1 MQHLEQITH
10 EAIVGHLRLRQ
21 RADVMWWHCA
31 SGERRDKRAAA
42 RLKRMGVRPGVPD
55 ITGLIPVIG
64 QPPLFFA
71 IEVKSAT
78 GRLSKPQREFIDSV
92 NALGG
97 VAAVVSSVD
106 EGVRFLEEWGALKPR
121 VGA

>member
-21 RADVMWWHCA
+21 RPDVIYWH
-31 SGERRDKRAAA
+31 SSNGERRDKRAAA
-42 RLKRMGVRPGVPD
+42 RLKRMGVRPGVSD
-55 ITGLIPVIG
+55 ITGLIPLDAR
-64 QPPLFFA
+64 PPLFFA

-106 EGVRFLEEWGALKPR
+106 EGVRLLEEWGALKPR
-121 VGA
+121 AGA